1 MSAPDAAAP
10 TANPAPAGAPASDP
24 NAPPQ
29 QGQPQAEEQDE
40 AAEEQDRPQD
50 AWSSRRELAH
60 HAPPAL
66 RIGSGAGFGGAL
78 VTGDQ
83 HGVSGGRVA
92 GDVIMGSKTEIWQ
105 LGPPPPHASGEVPA
119 ARLERLAES
128 FVTDEGPFEAL
139 AGRLR
144 EERVL
149 VVRGAASTGRR
160 TAALMLLRRAARPPS
175 VPCCATARPRSWPR
189 NSTRSSSAPSGTG
202 PRTRR
207 PRARSATCCAT

>member
-1 MSAPDAAAP
+1 MSAPDTAAP
-10 TANPAPAGAPASDP
+10 PANPAPNGPSAPPADP

-29 QGQPQAEEQDE
+29 QGQAQAEEQDE

-50 AWSSRRELAH
+50 AWASRRELAD

-105 LGPPPPHASGEVPA
+105 LGPPAPHASGEVPA
-119 ARLERLAES
+119 ATLERLAES
-128 FVTDEGPFEAL
+128 FVADEEAFGAL
-139 AGRLR
+139 ADRLR

-149 VVRGAASTGRR
+149 VVRGAAFTGRR
-160 TAALMLLRRAARPPS
+160 TAALMLLRR
-175 VPCCATARPRSWPR
+175 
-189 NSTRSSSAPSGTG
+189 
-202 PRTRR
+202 
-207 PRARSATCCAT
+207 